1 MSDSSFKFVFEGPA
15 FDDHEIDVND
25 LAPVLLALGKVVQE
39 ANRAVN
45 GERADA
51 RLKVKATQ
59 AGSFEALLSIDVSWM
74 SAIGSMLDQLAGQ
87 EERIAT
93 AIDLLELL
101 LKTGA
106 VAGGVYGFFATLKK
120 LRGRRPSD
128 MRPGPSGTTVIVTG
142 SENFLVD
149 NRTVVLLQDTATRQA
164 AEAFGERAA
173 RVPGLSAVRFDPP
186 GRENDLSLSKADL
199 PALQI
204 PPPGEEDIV
213 HSTLEREAW
222 LKIVTSQFRDN
233 YVWRF
238 TDGGEK
244 PFTARMDDPDFA
256 NDVAEGRIAL
266 SANDTLRCLLVE
278 TQTLSPAG
286 LTKEISVARVLEY
299 IPGAKQLR
307 ML

>member
-15 FDDHEIDVND
+15 FDDHDIDVND

-59 AGSFEALLSIDVSWM
+59 AGSFEALLSIDVSWI
-74 SAIGSMLDQLAGQ
+74 SAIGSMLDLVGQ
-87 EERIAT
+87 EDRIAT
-93 AIDLLELL
+93 ANDLLDLL
-101 LKTGA
+101 LKSGT
-106 VAGGVYGFFATLKK
+106 VAGGVYGFFAALKK

-128 MRPGPSGTTVIVTG
+128 TRPGPDGTTIIVTG
-142 SENFLVD
+142 SDNFLVD
-149 NRTVVLLQDTATRQA
+149 NRTVVLLQDTATREA

-173 RVPGLSAVRFDPP
+173 RVPGLSALRFDPP
-186 GRENDLSLSKADL
+186 GRENDLSLSKTDL

-213 HSTLEREAW
+213 QSTLEREAW

-256 NDVAEGRIAL
+256 NAVAEGRIAL

-278 TQTLSPAG
+278 TQTLSPTG
-286 LTKEISVARVLEY
+286 LTKEISVARVLEH